1 MKRNSIQL
9 VVRSQ
14 KTPLRIE
21 NVTVPMPNAVD
32 PRMNG
37 TKRVVIY
44 DYVLDQEQRYVLEE
58 TRQLAERHGLQLHV
72 IDLTR
77 EALARRILRRIS
89 AFIHSAT
96 PVWQLGLSGRTERSF
111 GQHDGPAVAYRN

>member
-21 NVTVPMPNAVD
+21 NMTVPMPNAVD
-32 PRMNG
+32 PRMKG

-44 DYVLDQEQRYVLEE
+44 DYVLDREQRHVLEE
-58 TRQLAERHGLQLHV
+58 TRHIAEMHGLQLHV
-72 IDLTR
+72 IDLAR
-77 EALARRILRRIS
+77 ETLAGRILRKIS

-96 PVWQLGLSGRTERSF
+96 PAWQLGLSGMAECSL
-111 GQHDGPAVAYRN
+111 GQHDGPTAAHRN

>member
-21 NVTVPMPNAVD
+21 NMTVPMPNAVD
-32 PRMNG
+32 PRMKG

-44 DYVLDQEQRYVLEE
+44 DYVLDQKQRHVLEE
-58 TRQLAERHGLQLHV
+58 TRQIAERHGLQLHV
-72 IDLTR
+72 IDLAR
-77 EALARRILRRIS
+77 ETLAGRILRRIG
-89 AFIHSAT
+89 AYIHSAT
-96 PVWQLGLSGRTERSF
+96 PAWQLGLSGISECSL
-111 GQHDGPAVAYRN
+111 GQHDGHTAAYRN

>member
-21 NVTVPMPNAVD
+21 NMTVPMPNAVD
-32 PRMNG
+32 ASMKG

-44 DYVLDQEQRYVLEE
+44 DYVLDKEQRHVLEE
-58 TRQLAERHGLQLHV
+58 TRRIAERHGLQLHV
-72 IDLTR
+72 IDLAR
-77 EALARRILRRIS
+77 ETLARRILRRVS
-89 AFIHSAT
+89 AFVHGAT
-96 PVWQLGLSGRTERSF
+96 PVWQSGLGGMAEGQL
-111 GQHDGPAVAYRN
+111 GQHDGPAATYRN